1 MDILNSTPEFS
12 RVVMLWG
19 VCVTIITIEEGF
31 VNSRVMWETLEL
43 EKGDV
48 GVA

>member
-1 MDILNSTPEFS
+1 MDILNSTPGFS

-19 VCVTIITIEEGF
+19 VCVTIITIEGV

-43 EKGDV
+43 EKGDE